1 MGIVNN
7 CPLYRKYKTLGAGD
21 CGWCTGIR
29 QYYPAVERF
38 PTSFVEE
45 RLYRKF
51 YKFLSELPR
60 FTLQVDLCYD
70 VALALAYL
78 HSNDI
83 IATSPATMSGG
94 RRAKLT
100 CLGMMKFS
108 NKSTMKH
115 HLTMFPG
122 AQVYMSL
129 EALHDPPAYRKKL
142 DCFSFGVLDIQID

>member
-1 MGIVNN
+1 MHYYIFLICSLHSYHTPAESETCRYSSILPFKNHCIIVYCSLGPPEVSYVDCRNCPISIIVGSVNN

-60 FTLQVDLCYD
+60 FTLCAANIDPMNCV
-70 VALALAYL
+70 LAV
-78 HSNDI
+78 H
-83 IATSPATMSGG
+83 IASSI
-94 RRAKLT
+94 
-100 CLGMMKFS
+100 C
-108 NKSTMKH
+108 
-115 HLTMFPG
+115 
-122 AQVYMSL
+122 
-129 EALHDPPAYRKKL
+129 
-142 DCFSFGVLDIQID
+142 